1 MSEHCTQGFSS
12 YGRLGELLLEKGLI
26 SLEQL
31 RNALKIHFEKGGFLG
46 NILVSL
52 GYISEEDIIS
62 CLVTECK
69 VHCVRFEGI
78 EISKEALRVIPE
90 ELCRRRYLVSIDK
103 WGKILT
109 VAMVDPLD
117 VEALQEIKDM
127 YREMKIKTVLCS
139 WKDFNMVFEKRLEI
153 K

>member
-1 MSEHCTQGFSS
+1 MLEHCMQGFSS
-12 YGRLGELLLEKGLI
+12 NGRLGELLLEKGLI

-31 RNALKIHFEKGGFLG
+31 CNALKIYFEKGGFLG

-69 VHCVRFEGI
+69 VHYLRFEEI
-78 EISKEALRVIPE
+78 EISKEALWLIPE
-90 ELCRRRYLVSIDK
+90 ELCRRRYLVPIDK
-103 WGKILT
+103 LGKIPT

-127 YREMKIKTVLCS
+127 YPEMKIKTVLCS